1 MRLRRPLYQCGSL
14 RILLTVR
21 AIDGYCFHPMKIKRL
36 EISGFKSFADKVV
49 LDFQQGVTGVVGPN
63 GCGKSNIVDAIRWCM
78 GEQSAKNLRGKA
90 MEDVIFVGSESRK
103 SLGVAEV
110 SLVFSVEDGR
120 APAKYLDYA
129 EIQLTRRLYRDGES
143 DYLINKIPCRLLDIT
158 ELFMD
163 TGVGTRAYSIIEQ
176 GKIGQ
181 ILHSRPEERRFLIEE
196 AAGVTKFK
204 SRKQLALKKIEGTRQ
219 NLARLADVLG
229 EIRRQLVSLQRQA
242 NKAEK
247 FRTYRDELREIE
259 ILCTA
264 REYRE
269 IQNQREITGRELAE
283 LNLRIREVFAATALG
298 ESRAEEARV
307 ILLESEKHLTT
318 AQEEIF
324 RVRSEFSTTGNGL
337 EFQRKELD
345 GLDGRLV
352 RLATEAAELDKRRNE
367 CVEQKG
373 LLELRRDTGAVDVAG
388 MQTELELSEEI
399 LAGHQLAEEE
409 LNRDLENR
417 RRELFTALAEAAQFK
432 SRFENA
438 QKRLAALRERS
449 ARHSR
454 EAMQLSE
461 RREQLCR
468 RRDVLEVE
476 IASDQ
481 REQEVQQ
488 ARVSALRTLEDDL
501 NRRLPEVE
509 RVWQTGRDELNRC
522 SSRLHSLKELEAQ
535 FAGFGQGTRTLMKD
549 AAHRSRFSGVLA
561 DAIQA
566 PPELEPALES
576 ALADRLQCILCS
588 DDRNAIEALAFL
600 KINKG
605 GRAGIAVPLE
615 RPESAPVPVKGVI
628 PLAGQVLVTGPF
640 SGLILNLLS
649 AVMLADDITAA
660 LSLARQHPGLTFVT
674 RAGDMVAQGGI
685 VSGGSGEQVGSGLI
699 HKKREIRE
707 LELTVARLEEET
719 AALGKQRADLR
730 LQIQEVV
737 GGLKSGGAQLHQV
750 ELKLAGLLKD
760 HQQTVDESARI
771 AERFEVQSLETETLN
786 EEQTALEAE
795 LKLTGEQTVLTG
807 DASKGLEHVTSRLK
821 GELDARR
828 SQLTAARDKV
838 TAIRVQTATI
848 TEQHDAGLRALSELE
863 QRTEEIVRRMAA
875 DRQELESGEAAR
887 SQLKIEIGMATE
899 RLEELV
905 REQMESEG
913 RLAVIRGRFE
923 EAGAAQNQFEVQL
936 KKSREESDA
945 VRQSQAELNLRFST
959 LTMQAEHLEQALQ
972 DRSRITMSEALAKIE
987 STEFD
992 EASGRLRQAELQR
1005 FLDEMG
1011 EVNLMAIEE
1020 CAGMEERFTFLTS
1033 QKDDLE
1039 ESLRGLQQAIQ
1050 RINRTTR
1057 QRFLETYNLINAKFQ
1072 EVFPRLFC
1080 GGQAELRLTDEEDL
1094 LETGIEIIVQPPGKK
1109 LQNVT
1114 LLSGGEKALTAVALI
1129 FSIFL
1134 IKPTPFCLLDEVDA
1148 PLDDANIGRFNEMV
1162 RDMSAISQFIIIT
1175 HNKATMQVADT
1186 LYGITMEEPGVSR
1199 VVSVRLH

>member
-1 MRLRRPLYQCGSL
+1 
-14 RILLTVR
+14 
-21 AIDGYCFHPMKIKRL
+21 MKIKRL

-49 LDFQQGVTGVVGPN
+49 LDFQQNVTGVVGPN

-90 MEDVIFVGSESRK
+90 MEDVIFVGSENRK
-103 SLGVAEV
+103 PLGVAEV
-110 SLVFSVEDGR
+110 SLVFSTEDGR

-129 EIQLTRRLYRDGES
+129 EIQLTRRLYRDGDS
-143 DYLINKIPCRLLDIT
+143 DYLINKTPCRLLDIT

-229 EIRRQLVSLQRQA
+229 EIRRQLASLQRQA
-242 NKAEK
+242 KKAEK
-247 FRTYRDELREIE
+247 FREYRDELREIE
-259 ILCTA
+259 LLFTA
-264 REYRE
+264 REYCE
-269 IQNQREITGRELAE
+269 TQRQRGVAERELAA
-283 LNLRIREVFAATALG
+283 LNERIREVFAASAVG
-298 ESRAEEARV
+298 ESQAEEAKV
-307 ILLESEKHLTT
+307 TLLEAEKQLTV

-337 EFQRKELD
+337 EFQRKELA
-345 GLDGRLV
+345 GLDGRLA
-352 RLATEAAELDKRRNE
+352 RLSAEASELEKRLKE
-367 CVEQKG
+367 CGEQRG
-373 LLELRRDTGAVDVAG
+373 LLELRRDTGSVDAAG
-388 MQTELELSEEI
+388 VQAELELAEEA
-399 LAGHQLAEEE
+399 LAGHQVAEEE

-438 QKRLAALRERS
+438 QKRLAALRERLD
-449 ARHSR
+449 RHTR
-454 EAMQLSE
+454 EAMQLAE
-461 RREQLCR
+461 RSEQLR
-468 RRDVLEVE
+468 QRAEVLEKE
-476 IASDQ
+476 IASGQ
-481 REQEVQQ
+481 QEQEELQ
-488 ARVSALRTLEDDL
+488 AHVSSLRGQEDALKGQI
-501 NRRLPEVE
+501 PEVE
-509 RVWQTGRDELNRC
+509 KRWQSRRDELNRS

-549 AAHRSRFSGVLA
+549 AGFSSRFSGVLA

-588 DDRNAIEALAFL
+588 DDQDAIGALEFL
-600 KINKG
+600 KAGNG
-605 GRAGIAVPLE
+605 GRTGIALPLELLPVAAPPVPGAVPLTE
-615 RPESAPVPVKGVI
+615 
-628 PLAGQVLVTGPF
+628 QVQVAGPF
-640 SGLILNLLS
+640 AGLIRNLLS
-649 AVMLADDITAA
+649 GVMLVDDIDGA
-660 LSLARQHPGLTFVT
+660 LRLARRHPGLTFVT
-674 RAGDMVAQGGI
+674 RSGDMVAQGGI
-685 VSGGSGEQVGSGLI
+685 VSGGSGEQVGKGLI

-707 LELTVARLEEET
+707 LELAVARLEEET
-719 AALGKQRADLR
+719 ALLGTQRDELR
-730 LQIQEVV
+730 RQSQEVAE
-737 GGLKSGGAQLHQV
+737 GLKRGGVELHQA
-750 ELKLAGLLKD
+750 ELKLTGLRKD
-760 HQQTVDESARI
+760 RQQAVEEGARI
-771 AERFEVQSLETETLN
+771 AERLEVQALESENLN
-786 EEQTALEAE
+786 EEQAALEAE
-795 LKLTGEQTVLTG
+795 LKLAGEQIVHTG
-807 DASKGLEHVTSRLK
+807 DASKGLEQETSRLK

-828 SQLTAARDKV
+828 AQLIVVRERV

-848 TEQHDAGLRALSELE
+848 KEQHDAGLRALSDLE
-863 QRTEEIVRRMAA
+863 RQTEEIVRRMAA
-875 DRQELESGEAAR
+875 DRNELESGAAAR
-887 SQLKIEIGMATE
+887 VQLQAEISSSTE
-899 RLEELV
+899 RLEGLV
-905 REQMESEG
+905 REQVESEK
-913 RLAVIRGRFE
+913 RLTVIRGRFE
-923 EAGAAQNQFEVQL
+923 EAGAALNLIEAQL
-936 KKSREESDA
+936 KKSREDNDA
-945 VRQSQAELNLRFST
+945 VRQAQAELNLRFST

-972 DRSRITMSEALAKIE
+972 ERSRIAMPDALARLE

-992 EASGRLRQAELQR
+992 ETAGRVRQVELQR
-1005 FLDEMG
+1005 LLDEMG

-1020 CAGMEERFTFLTS
+1020 CAGMEERFTFLTA

-1057 QRFLETYNLINAKFQ
+1057 QRFQETYNLVNAKFQ

-1080 GGQAELRLTDEEDL
+1080 GGRAELRLTDEEDL
-1094 LETGIEIIVQPPGKK
+1094 LETGIDIIVQPPGKK

-1148 PLDDANIGRFNEMV
+1148 PLDDANIGRFNDMV
-1162 RDMSAISQFIIIT
+1162 REMSDISQFIIIT

-1186 LYGITMEEPGVSR
+1186 LYGITMEEPGASR

>member
-1 MRLRRPLYQCGSL
+1 
-14 RILLTVR
+14 
-21 AIDGYCFHPMKIKRL
+21 MKIKRL
-36 EISGFKSFADKVV
+36 EISGFKSFAEKTV
-49 LDFQQGVTGVVGPN
+49 LDFQQNVTGVVGPN

-103 SLGVAEV
+103 PLGVAEV
-110 SLVFSVEDGR
+110 SLVFSTEDGR

-143 DYLINKIPCRLLDIT
+143 DYLINKTPCRLLDIT

-229 EIRRQLVSLQRQA
+229 EIRRQLSSLQRQA
-242 NKAEK
+242 KKAEK
-247 FRTYRDELREIE
+247 FREYRDELREIE
-259 ILCTA
+259 LLFTA

-269 IQNQREITGRELAE
+269 TQRQRGTAERELAA
-283 LNLRIREVFAATALG
+283 LNERIREVSAASAVG
-298 ESRAEEARV
+298 ESRAEGAR
-307 ILLESEKHLTT
+307 ITLLEAEKQLTV
-318 AQEEIF
+318 AQEDIF
-324 RVRSEFSTTGNGL
+324 RVRSEFSSTGNGL
-337 EFQRKELD
+337 EFQRKEQA
-345 GLDGRLV
+345 GLDGRMA
-352 RLATEAAELDKRRNE
+352 RLAAEAAELDKRLEE
-367 CVEQKG
+367 CGAQRV
-373 LLELRRDTGAVDVAG
+373 LLELRRDTGAVDAAG
-388 MQTELELSEEI
+388 MQAELEQSEEV
-399 LAGHQLAEEE
+399 LAGHQLAEEG
-409 LNRDLENR
+409 LSRDLENR

-432 SRFENA
+432 SRLENA
-438 QKRLAALRERS
+438 QKRLASLRERS
-449 ARHSR
+449 DRHAR
-454 EAMQLSE
+454 EALQLGE
-461 RREQLCR
+461 RHEQMR
-468 RRDVLEVE
+468 QRGDALEKEV
-476 IASDQ
+476 ATGQ
-481 REQEVQQ
+481 REQEELQVHL
-488 ARVSALRTLEDDL
+488 SSLRGREDDL
-501 NRRLPEVE
+501 KRRLSEIE
-509 RVWQTGRDELNRC
+509 KVWQSSRDGLNRS

-549 AAHRSRFSGVLA
+549 ASLRSRFSGVLA
-561 DAIQA
+561 DAIQV

-576 ALADRLQCILCS
+576 ALAERLQCILCS
-588 DDRNAIEALAFL
+588 DDRDAIGALEFL
-600 KINKG
+600 KAHNG
-605 GRAGIAVPLE
+605 GRAGIALPLELPAVARPAVAGAVPLVE
-615 RPESAPVPVKGVI
+615 
-628 PLAGQVLVTGPF
+628 QVQVDGPF
-640 SGLILNLLS
+640 SGLILNLLA
-649 AVMLADDITAA
+649 AVMLVDDISGA
-660 LSLARQHPGLTFVT
+660 LRLARQHPGLTFVT

-685 VSGGSGEQVGSGLI
+685 VSGGSGEQVGMGLI

-707 LELTVARLEEET
+707 LELAVARLEEET
-719 AALGKQRADLR
+719 ATLGAERDDLR
-730 LQIQEVV
+730 RQGQEVAE
-737 GGLKSGGAQLHQV
+737 GLKSGAAQLHQA
-750 ELKLAGLLKD
+750 ELKLTGLLKD
-760 HQQTVDESARI
+760 RQQVLDESARI
-771 AERFEVQSLETETLN
+771 AERLEVQSLETGDLH
-786 EEQTALEAE
+786 EEQAALEGE
-795 LKLTGEQTVLTG
+795 LKLAGEQMIQTG
-807 DASKGLEHVTSRLK
+807 DASKVLEQETARLK

-828 SQLTAARDKV
+828 AQLAVVREKV
-838 TAIRVQTATI
+838 TAIRVQTATVK
-848 TEQHDAGLRALSELE
+848 EQHDAGLLALTNLE
-863 QRTEEIVRRMAA
+863 RQTEEIMRRMTA
-875 DRQELESGEAAR
+875 DRQEIESGEAAR
-887 SQLKIEIGMATE
+887 LQLQTEISAATE
-899 RLEELV
+899 RLEGLV
-905 REQMESEG
+905 REQIESEG
-913 RLAVIRGRFE
+913 RLTALRGRFE
-923 EAGAAQNQFEVQL
+923 ESGAALNLIEVQL
-936 KKSREESDA
+936 KKVREEGDT
-945 VRQSQAELNLRFST
+945 VRQLQADLNLRFST
-959 LTMQAEHLEQALQ
+959 LTMQGEHLEQALQ
-972 DRSRITMSEALAKIE
+972 ERSRIAMSEALAKLE
-987 STEFD
+987 SADFD
-992 EASGRLRQAELQR
+992 EAPRRLRQLELQR

-1080 GGQAELRLTDEEDL
+1080 GGRAELRLTDEEDL

-1162 RDMSAISQFIIIT
+1162 REMSSISQFIIIT

>member
-1 MRLRRPLYQCGSL
+1 
-14 RILLTVR
+14 
-21 AIDGYCFHPMKIKRL
+21 MKIKRL
-36 EISGFKSFADKVV
+36 EISGFKSFADRIV

-90 MEDVIFVGSESRK
+90 MEDVIFVGSENRK
-103 SLGVAEV
+103 PLGMAEV

-120 APAKYLDYA
+120 APAKYLDFA

-143 DYLINKIPCRLLDIT
+143 DYLINKTPCRLLDIT

-204 SRKQLALKKIEGTRQ
+204 SRKLLALKKIEGTRQ

-242 NKAEK
+242 KKAEK
-247 FRTYRDELREIE
+247 FREYRDELRDIE
-259 ILCTA
+259 MLFTA

-269 IQNQREITGRELAE
+269 TCRQREGAEQELAA
-283 LNLRIREVFAATALG
+283 LNQRIREVFAASALG
-298 ESRAEEARV
+298 ESQAEEAR
-307 ILLESEKHLTT
+307 IMLLEAEKQLTV
-318 AQEEIF
+318 AQEDIF

-337 EFQRKELD
+337 EFQRKELA
-345 GLDGRLV
+345 GLDV
-352 RLATEAAELDKRRNE
+352 RLARLAAEAAELHQRLQE
-367 CVEQKG
+367 CGEQRG
-373 LLELRRDTGAVDVAG
+373 LLELRRDTGSVDATG
-388 MQTELELSEEI
+388 MQAELERSEEE
-399 LAGHQLAEEE
+399 LSGHQLTEEG

-432 SRFENA
+432 SRFEIS
-438 QKRLAALRERS
+438 QKRTVALRERS
-449 ARHSR
+449 DRHAR
-454 EAMQLSE
+454 EAMQLAE
-461 RREQLCR
+461 HRELLRQRAELLEKEITAGTREQDAL
-468 RRDVLEVE
+468 L
-476 IASDQ
+476 AH
-481 REQEVQQ
+481 
-488 ARVSALRTLEDDL
+488 VSSLRGHEDDL
-501 NRRLPEVE
+501 KRRLPEVE
-509 RVWQTGRDELNRC
+509 KVWQSRRDELNRS

-549 AAHRSRFSGVLA
+549 SSFRSRFGGVLA

-566 PPELEPALES
+566 PQELEPALEA
-576 ALADRLQCILCS
+576 ALAERLQCILCT
-588 DDRNAIEALAFL
+588 DDRDAIGALEFL
-600 KINKG
+600 KEQKG
-605 GRAGIAVPLE
+605 GRVGIAL
-615 RPESAPVPVKGVI
+615 
-628 PLAGQVLVTGPF
+628 PLALPVTSPPVVSEATPLVELVRTEGPF
-640 SGLILNLLS
+640 AGLILNILS
-649 AVMLADDITAA
+649 TVMLADDIGTA
-660 LSLARQHPGLTFVT
+660 LSLARQYPALLFVT
-674 RAGDMVAQGGI
+674 RAGDMVALGGI
-685 VSGGSGEQVGSGLI
+685 VSGGSGEQVGNGLI
-699 HKKREIRE
+699 HKKREMRE
-707 LELTVARLEEET
+707 LEQAVSRLEEET
-719 AALGKQRADLR
+719 ATLGKQRDDLR
-730 LQIQEVV
+730 RQSQEVAE
-737 GGLKSGGAQLHQV
+737 GLKSSGMQVHQSD
-750 ELKLAGLLKD
+750 LKLTGLRKD
-760 HQQTVDESARI
+760 RQQALDESVHI
-771 AERFEVQSLETETLN
+771 AERLEVQTLEAATIT

-795 LKLTGEQTVLTG
+795 LTLTGEQIARTG
-807 DASKGLEHVTSRLK
+807 DAAKRLELETSRLK

-828 SQLTAARDKV
+828 VQLAASREKV

-848 TEQHDAGLRALSELE
+848 KEQHDAGLRALSELE
-863 QRTEEIVRRMAA
+863 QRMEENVRRMDA
-875 DRQELESGEAAR
+875 DRQELESGDAAR
-887 SQLKIEIGMATE
+887 VQLLADMSGATE
-899 RLEELV
+899 RLEGLV
-905 REQMESEG
+905 REQADSEV
-913 RLAVIRGRFE
+913 RLAAKRSIFE
-923 EAGAAQNQFEVQL
+923 ATGSALNLVEVQL
-936 KKSREESDA
+936 KKSCEESDT
-945 VRQSQAELNLRFST
+945 VRQLQSELNLRFST
-959 LTMQAEHLEQALQ
+959 LTMQAGHLEQALQ
-972 DRSRITMSEALAKIE
+972 ERSRITMPEALVKLE
-987 STEFD
+987 SAECD
-992 EASGRLRQAELQR
+992 EAAGRLRQVELQR
-1005 FLDEMG
+1005 LLDEMG
-1011 EVNLMAIEE
+1011 EVNLMAIDE
-1020 CAGMEERFTFLTS
+1020 CAGMEERFNFLTS

-1162 RDMSAISQFIIIT
+1162 REMSDISQFIIIT

>member
-1 MRLRRPLYQCGSL
+1 
-14 RILLTVR
+14 
-21 AIDGYCFHPMKIKRL
+21 MKIKRL

-49 LDFQQGVTGVVGPN
+49 LDFQQNVTGVVGPN

-90 MEDVIFVGSESRK
+90 MEDIIFAGSETRK
-103 SLGVAEV
+103 PLGMAEV
-110 SLVFSVEDGR
+110 SLVFSTEDGR

-129 EIQLTRRLYRDGES
+129 EIQLTRRLYRDGDS
-143 DYLINKIPCRLLDIT
+143 DYLINKTPCRLLDIT

-229 EIRRQLVSLQRQA
+229 EIRRQLASLQRQA
-242 NKAEK
+242 KKAEK
-247 FRTYRDELREIE
+247 FREYRDELREIE
-259 ILCTA
+259 LFFTA

-269 IQNQREITGRELAE
+269 TQQQRVVAERELVA
-283 LNLRIREVFAATALG
+283 LNEQIREVFASSSVG
-298 ESRAEEARV
+298 ESQAEEARV
-307 ILLESEKHLTT
+307 TLLEAEKQLTA

-337 EFQRKELD
+337 EFQRKELA

-352 RLATEAAELDKRRNE
+352 RLTAEAAELENRLKE
-367 CVEQKG
+367 CGEQRG
-373 LLELRRDTGAVDVAG
+373 LLELRRDTGTVDAAG
-388 MQTELELSEEI
+388 IQAELEQSEEA
-399 LAGHQLAEEE
+399 LAGHQQAEEE

-438 QKRLAALRERS
+438 QKRLAALRERLD
-449 ARHSR
+449 RHTR
-454 EAMQLSE
+454 EAMQLAE
-461 RREQLCR
+461 RREQLR
-468 RRDVLEVE
+468 QRADVLEKE
-476 IASDQ
+476 ITTVQ
-481 REQEVQQ
+481 QEQEELQVHL
-488 ARVSALRTLEDDL
+488 SALRGQEEDL
-501 NRRLPEVE
+501 KRRLPEVE
-509 RVWQTGRDELNRC
+509 KMWQARRDELNRS

-549 AAHRSRFSGVLA
+549 AGFKSRFSGVLA

-566 PPELEPALES
+566 PSELEAALEA
-576 ALADRLQCILCS
+576 ALAERLQCILCP
-588 DDRNAIEALAFL
+588 DDQDAIGALEFL
-600 KINKG
+600 KSKNG
-605 GRAGIAVPLE
+605 GRTGIAVPLAAE
-615 RPESAPVPVKGVI
+615 AVPVPTA
-628 PLAGQVLVTGPF
+628 AGATALVEQVQVDGPF
-640 SGLILNLLS
+640 AGLLRNLL
-649 AVMLADDITAA
+649 ATVMLVDDVGGA
-660 LSLARQHPGLTFVT
+660 LVLARKHPALIFVT
-674 RAGDMVAQGGI
+674 RSGDMVAHGGI
-685 VSGGSGEQVGSGLI
+685 VNGGSEEQVGKGLI

-719 AALGKQRADLR
+719 ATLGTERDELR
-730 LQIQEVV
+730 RQSQEVAE
-737 GGLKSGGAQLHQV
+737 GIRRGGAELHQ
-750 ELKLAGLLKD
+750 
-760 HQQTVDESARI
+760 
-771 AERFEVQSLETETLN
+771 
-786 EEQTALEAE
+786 AE
-795 LKLTGEQTVLTG
+795 LKLTGLRKDRQQAVDEGARVAERIDVQALEAENLHEEQAALEAEQKLAGDRMAQTG
-807 DASKGLEHVTSRLK
+807 DASKGLEQETARLK
-821 GELDARR
+821 GELDERR
-828 SQLTAARDKV
+828 AQLAVVRERV

-848 TEQHDAGLRALSELE
+848 KEQHDAGLRALSELE

-875 DRQELESGEAAR
+875 DRQELEAGDVAR
-887 SQLKIEIGMATE
+887 IQLNSEITVATE
-899 RLEELV
+899 RLEGLV
-905 REQMESEG
+905 REQTDSEN

-923 EAGAAQNQFEVQL
+923 EAGAALNLIEARL
-936 KKSREESDA
+936 KKSREEGDA
-945 VRQSQAELNLRFST
+945 VREKQAELNLRFST
-959 LTMQAEHLEQALQ
+959 LSMQAEHLEQALYE
-972 DRSRITMSEALAKIE
+972 RSRIAMADALVKLDAA
-987 STEFD
+987 EFD
-992 EASGRLRQAELQR
+992 EAAGRIRQVELQR
-1005 FLDEMG
+1005 LLDEMG

-1020 CAGMEERFTFLTS
+1020 CAGMEERYTFLTG

-1057 QRFLETYNLINAKFQ
+1057 QRFQETYNLVNAKFQ

-1080 GGQAELRLTDEEDL
+1080 GGRAELRLTDEEDL
-1094 LETGIEIIVQPPGKK
+1094 LETGIDIIVQPPGKK

-1162 RDMSAISQFIIIT
+1162 REMSDISQFIIIT

-1186 LYGITMEEPGVSR
+1186 LYGITMEEPGASR
-1199 VVSVRLH
+1199 MVSVRLH

>member
-1 MRLRRPLYQCGSL
+1 
-14 RILLTVR
+14 V
-21 AIDGYCFHPMKIKRL
+21 KIKRL
-36 EISGFKSFADKVV
+36 EISGFKSFADKVM
-49 LDFQQGVTGVVGPN
+49 LDFQQNVTGVVGPN

-90 MEDVIFVGSESRK
+90 MEDVIFVGSETRK
-103 SLGVAEV
+103 PLGVAEV
-110 SLVFSVEDGR
+110 SLVFSTEDGR
-120 APAKYLDYA
+120 APSKYLDYA

-143 DYLINKIPCRLLDIT
+143 DYLINKTPCRLLDIT

-229 EIRRQLVSLQRQA
+229 EIRRQLASLQRQA
-242 NKAEK
+242 KKAEK
-247 FRTYRDELREIE
+247 FREVRDELREIE
-259 ILCTA
+259 LLFTA
-264 REYRE
+264 REYLE
-269 IQNQREITGRELAE
+269 TQNKRGAAERELAA
-283 LNLRIREVFAATALG
+283 LNERIRVVFAASAVG

-307 ILLESEKHLTT
+307 ALLEAEKQLAI

-337 EFQRKELD
+337 EFQRKDLA
-345 GLDGRLV
+345 GLDGRLA
-352 RLATEAAELDKRRNE
+352 RLAAEAAELDKRLKE
-367 CVEQKG
+367 CGEQRG
-373 LLELRRDTGAVDVAG
+373 LLELRRDTGAVDAAG
-388 MQTELELSEEI
+388 MQAELEQSEEA
-399 LAGHQLAEEE
+399 LAGHQLAEEG

-449 ARHSR
+449 GRHAR
-454 EAMQLSE
+454 EAMQLAE
-461 RREQLCR
+461 RREQLRQRADALEKEVATCR
-468 RRDVLEVE
+468 
-476 IASDQ
+476 
-481 REQEVQQ
+481 REQETLQ
-488 ARVSALRTLEDDL
+488 AYVSSLRGNEDDL
-501 NRRLPEVE
+501 KLRLPEIE
-509 RVWQTGRDELNRC
+509 KGWQSRRDELNRG
-522 SSRLHSLKELEAQ
+522 SSRLNSLKELEAQ
-535 FAGFGQGTRTLMKD
+535 FAGFGQGVRTLMKD
-549 AAHRSRFSGVLA
+549 AGLRSRFSGVLA

-576 ALADRLQCILCS
+576 ALAERLQCILCS
-588 DDRNAIEALAFL
+588 DDRDAIGALEFL
-600 KINKG
+600 KANKG
-605 GRAGIAVPLE
+605 GRAGIALPLE
-615 RPESAPVPVKGVI
+615 LQTVAPP
-628 PLAGQVLVTGPF
+628 LVTGASPLAEQVQVDGPF
-640 SGLILNLLS
+640 AGLILNLL
-649 AVMLADDITAA
+649 ATVMLVDDITVA
-660 LSLARQHPGLTFVT
+660 LRLARQHPGLIFVT
-674 RAGDMVAQGGI
+674 CAGDMVAQGGI

-707 LELTVARLEEET
+707 LERLVARLEEET
-719 AALGKQRADLR
+719 ASLGKQRDDLR
-730 LQIQEVV
+730 RRSQEVAEELK
-737 GGLKSGGAQLHQV
+737 GGGVQLHQA
-750 ELKLAGLLKD
+750 ELKLTGLLKD
-760 HQQTVDESARI
+760 RQQAVDETARI
-771 AERFEVQSLETETLN
+771 VERLEVQSLETENLN
-786 EEQTALEAE
+786 EDQASLEAE
-795 LKLTGEQTVLTG
+795 LKLAGEQLVQTG
-807 DASKGLEHVTSRLK
+807 GASRGLEQETARLK
-821 GELDARR
+821 EELDARR
-828 SQLTAARDKV
+828 VQLTVVREKV

-848 TEQHDAGLRALSELE
+848 KEQHDAGVRALTDLE
-863 QRTEEIVRRMAA
+863 RQTEEVVRRMAA
-875 DRQELESGEAAR
+875 DRQEIESGDAAR
-887 SQLKIEIGMATE
+887 LQLQTEINASTE
-899 RLEELV
+899 RLEGLV
-905 REQMESEG
+905 REQVGSEG
-913 RLAVIRGRFE
+913 RLTVIRGRFE
-923 EAGAAQNQFEVQL
+923 ESGAALNLIEAQL
-936 KKSREESDA
+936 KKSREESDT
-945 VRQSQAELNLRFST
+945 VREAQAGLKLRFST

-972 DRSRITMSEALAKIE
+972 ERSRIAMSDALAKLE
-987 STEFD
+987 LAEFD
-992 EASGRLRQAELQR
+992 ETVRRMRQVELQR
-1005 FLDEMG
+1005 LLGEMG

-1020 CAGMEERFTFLTS
+1020 CAGMEERYTFLTG

-1080 GGQAELRLTDEEDL
+1080 GGRAELRLTDEEDL
-1094 LETGIEIIVQPPGKK
+1094 LETGIDIIVQPPGKK

-1162 RDMSAISQFIIIT
+1162 REMSSISQFIIIT

-1186 LYGITMEEPGVSR
+1186 LYGITMEEPGASR